1 MSEGYKSP
9 ILTGSHDLMG
19 SHDLP
24 PQPPTAPTSHN
35 FTKQRDKM
43 RQKLEEKKKKRD
55 HDSGK
60 PGRVEREG
68 GWREDEQRKS

>member
-1 MSEGYKSP
+1 MSLLPMLTSP
-9 ILTGSHDLMG
+9 IFYVTSH
-19 SHDLP
+19 

-60 PGRVEREG
+60 PGRGEERGLG
-68 GWREDEQRKS
+68 GGGGGGRTSRERI